1 MDDTPTFS
9 ERHGYTPPEAEITVR
24 YDAPRWLR
32 SLIIRIAYD
41 SKLSPSDV
49 REILCN
55 MLLEEP
61 DSNNWSEFP
70 NIDDEVHGLLSGAE
84 WFQVYDLVEIIAR
97 RFQHKALEPQLQ
109 DFTKKLNDAFRR
121 KGVGWQLVDGKLE
134 IRGPEIFEQSVR
146 EAQVTLE
153 QTGRQVARNEI
164 HQALMDLSKR
174 PDPDITGAIQHAMA
188 ALECVARDV
197 TGDEKSTLGDLLKKH
212 PGTLPPP
219 LDTAL
224 SKIWGFASDQGRH
237 LRESQ
242 APDIKEAELVV
253 GLAGSLSTYLVKKF
267 TSKPQHDYE
276 D

>member
-9 ERHGYTPPEAEITVR
+9 QRHGYTPPEAEITVR
-24 YDAPRWLR
+24 YDAPSWLR

-61 DSNNWSEFP
+61 DSNNWSDFP
-70 NIDDEVHGLLSGAE
+70 NIDDEAHGLLSGAE

-146 EAQVTLE
+146 KAQVTLE
-153 QTGRQVARNEI
+153 QTGRRVAHNEI

-197 TGDEKSTLGDLLKKH
+197 TGDQNATLGELVKGNPGLL
-212 PGTLPPP
+212 PAP
-219 LDTAL
+219 LDKGVE
-224 SKIWGFASDQGRH
+224 KIWGYASDKARH
-237 LRESQ
+237 VREGN
-242 APDIKEAELVV
+242 PLDIREAELVV
-253 GLAGSLSTYLVKKF
+253 GLAGSVATYLVKKF
-267 TSKPQHDYE
+267 GSQTST
-276 D
+276 

>member
-1 MDDTPTFS
+1 MDDAPTFS

-24 YDAPRWLR
+24 YDAPHWLR
-32 SLIIRIAYD
+32 SLIIRVAYD

-70 NIDDEVHGLLSGAE
+70 NIDNEAHGLLSGAE
-84 WFQVYDLVEIIAR
+84 WFQVYDFVEIIAR
-97 RFQHKALEPQLQ
+97 RFQPKALKPQLQ

-121 KGVGWQLVDGKLE
+121 KGVGWQMVDGKLE

-197 TGDEKSTLGDLLKKH
+197 TGDGKSTLGDLLKKH

-267 TSKPQHDYE
+267 NSKPQNDHE